1 MKPLSIF
8 MKRFLPFIIILV
20 VLIAGVGVF
29 FALAKRGNGGADSTN
44 SFTKSD
50 QTAPV
55 ANSAAAAQSP
65 TESAGA
71 TKPKVKVTSPVV
83 VQEYGDY
90 QCPPCGALY
99 PDLKKIEGEYGN
111 QIRFEFHY
119 FPLTKI
125 HKNALIAARAAEA
138 AHLQNKFWEMHDRLY
153 RNQKAW
159 TELDDPRPVFVSYA
173 RELGLNVNQFQA
185 DMDSNRVEQAIVA
198 DIQKAAAQGINGT
211 PTIVIDGQQLRA
223 ETTNPEGIRRGIN
236 VMLEKKAAS

>member
-20 VLIAGVGVF
+20 VLIAGVGIF
-29 FALAKRGNGGADSTN
+29 FVLAKRGNGSADSNN

-55 ANSAAAAQSP
+55 ANSAAAAQSA

-71 TKPKVKVTSPVV
+71 TRPNVKVTSPVV

-119 FPLTKI
+119 FPLTKM
-125 HKNALIAARAAEA
+125 HKNALSAARAAEA

-159 TELDDPRPVFVSYA
+159 ADLEDPRPIFVSYA
-173 RELGLNVNQFQA
+173 RELALNISQFQS

-198 DIQKAAAQGINGT
+198 DIQKAAAMGINGT

-223 ETTNPEGIRRGIN
+223 ETTNPDGIRRGIN
-236 VMLEKKAAS
+236 LMLEKRAAS

>member
-1 MKPLSIF
+1 
-8 MKRFLPFIIILV
+8 MKRLLPILIIV
-20 VLIAGVGVF
+20 VIAAGAIV
-29 FALAKRGNGGADSTN
+29 LAMYMMKTSGTGAGSNATFQTEKTNQVAGDLKSGNQPAPEAS
-44 SFTKSD
+44 
-50 QTAPV
+50 APV
-55 ANSAAAAQSP
+55 
-65 TESAGA
+65 
-71 TKPKVKVTSPVV
+71 TKPNVKVTSPVV

-119 FPLTKI
+119 FPLTKM
-125 HKNALIAARAAEA
+125 HKNALSAARAAEA

-159 TELDDPRPVFVSYA
+159 ADLEDPRPIFVSYA
-173 RELGLNVNQFQA
+173 RELGLNISQFQS

-198 DIQKAAAQGINGT
+198 DIQKAAALGINGT

-223 ETTNPEGIRRGIN
+223 ETTNPDGIRRGIN
-236 VMLEKKAAS
+236 LMLEKRAAS

>member
-1 MKPLSIF
+1 
-8 MKRFLPFIIILV
+8 MKRYLPFIIIVFILAAAVGTV
-20 VLIAGVGVF
+20 VILSKNGS
-29 FALAKRGNGGADSTN
+29 GNSATSATFVPPNQPATPNGA
-44 SFTKSD
+44 
-50 QTAPV
+50 QTPSNQSSPEAAPV
-55 ANSAAAAQSP
+55 
-65 TESAGA
+65 
-71 TKPKVKVTSPVV
+71 TKPNVKVTSPVV

-119 FPLTKI
+119 FPLTKM
-125 HKNALIAARAAEA
+125 HKNALSAARAAEA

-159 TELDDPRPVFVSYA
+159 AELEDPRPIFVSYA
-173 RELGLNVNQFQA
+173 RELGLNISQFQS

-198 DIQKAAAQGINGT
+198 DIQKAAALGINGT

-223 ETTNPEGIRRGIN
+223 DTTNPDGIRRGIN
-236 VMLEKKAAS
+236 LMLEKRAAS